1 MRVVLKCRDKYY
13 QHYRIRINKL
23 EYAKHK
29 TVGIAQLLVYD
40 NTELTDNTDLLFT
53 ISTINNSEAMQI
65 IFDALKNTGL
75 NAELRNTI
83 VDII

>member
-1 MRVVLKCRDKYY
+1 M
-13 QHYRIRINKL
+13 
-23 EYAKHK
+23 EYSKHK
-29 TVGIAQLLVYD
+29 TVGIAQLLVFD
-40 NTELTDNTDLLFT
+40 NTELTESMDLLFT

-83 VDII
+83 VDI